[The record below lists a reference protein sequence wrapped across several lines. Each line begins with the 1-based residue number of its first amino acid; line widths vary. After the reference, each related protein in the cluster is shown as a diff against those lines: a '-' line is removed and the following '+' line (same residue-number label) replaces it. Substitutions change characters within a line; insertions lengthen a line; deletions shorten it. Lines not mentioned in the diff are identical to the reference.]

1 MRGKNKMNI
10 ISVKD
15 YQEMSEKACEL
26 VMNTV
31 RELDKPV
38 LGLATG
44 STPEGLYQCLIENN
58 KEKRISFQHVT
69 TFNLD
74 EYVGLGADH
83 PNGYRFFMNQKLFDH
98 IDIKK
103 ENTFVPNGI
112 AANLAEECAAY
123 ESRIRS
129 HGSID
134 LQILGIGLNGH
145 IGFNEPGT
153 PFTSRTHI
161 VELDQSTREANARFF
176 ATMDEVPTQAITT
189 GIETI
194 MESKKIVLL
203 ISGENKAEA
212 LARLVNGEV
221 SEDFPASILQKHQ
234 DVTII
239 ADQGALSKL
248 G

>member
-1 MRGKNKMNI
+1 MNI

-15 YQEMSEKACEL
+15 YQEMSKKASEIVVKTVKEL
-26 VMNTV
+26 
-31 RELDKPV
+31 EKPV

-58 KEKRISFQHVT
+58 KDKQVSFQNVT

-74 EYVGLGADH
+74 EYVGLAAND
-83 PNGYRFFMNQKLFDH
+83 PNSYRYFMDEKLFNH
-98 IDIKK
+98 IDISK
-103 ENTFVPNGI
+103 ENTFVPNGV
-112 AANLAEECAAY
+112 AAKLEEECASY
-123 ESRIRS
+123 EELIRS

-161 VELDQSTREANARFF
+161 VELDESTRSANARFF
-176 ATMDEVPTQAITT
+176 ASMDEVPTQAITT

-203 ISGENKAEA
+203 VSGENKADA
-212 LARLVNGEV
+212 IARLVNGEV

-239 ADQGALSKL
+239 ADEAALSKL
-248 G
+248 N